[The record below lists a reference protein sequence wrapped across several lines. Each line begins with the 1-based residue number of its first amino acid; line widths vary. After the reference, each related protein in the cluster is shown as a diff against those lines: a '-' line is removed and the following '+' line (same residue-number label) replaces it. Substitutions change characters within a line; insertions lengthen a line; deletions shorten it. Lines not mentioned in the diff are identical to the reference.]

1 MMRVVQRG
9 PEGGDHPHAQPLED
23 DEQRQPAPAYLDVRA
38 PDGQIPEAD
47 EPRGM
52 QGHDQRIVAGRGLAR
67 TLGKQALGVAP
78 GQDKLAETLQG
89 HQAEDGPRQDHHA
102 AWASDRQ
109 VQVKPGPSAVSTVR
123 LGRPC
128 FASRSST
135 NRTVGADMLPYSSS
149 TARS

>member
-1 MMRVVQRG
+1 MRVVQRG
-9 PEGGDHPHAQPLED
+9 PSVAITHRRSPWRMTNTAE
-23 DEQRQPAPAYLDVRA
+23 PAPAHADIRT
-38 PDGQIPEAD
+38 PDGEIPQAD
-47 EPRGM
+47 QPRGV

-67 TLGKQALGVAP
+67 ALGKQALGVAP

-109 VQVKPGPSAVSTVR
+109 LQVKPGPSAVSTVR
-123 LGRPC
+123 PGRPC

-135 NRTVGADMLPYSSS
+135 NSTVGADMLPYSSS